1 MFQVWGTGGRRVLG
15 FALAGLVPAAA
26 VTLLVVNQPSIADQQ
41 VMPLLRLPLTILA
54 LALALAAVVSW
65 VAAADRL
72 SRPALTG
79 LAIVGVTTLLCIGP
93 LTESSPQTRVYAF
106 DVTDGHVEWEHT
118 TAANESTHSIEELV
132 VDDDHSGPEI
142 VDGTCDSWSGNPP
155 TVSPSDAELHLF
167 LDEFPMFF
175 PGERVTAAAW
185 FHDRAYVYVSS
196 TRTDGR
202 PAGAIAAV
210 DPTGAVKW
218 RRALPAAVVADHPAI
233 DANAALVAV
242 AGGRRVGTFSA
253 LNGGEQW
260 TVSAVSLG
268 KSRRYVLPGAVQR
281 IVLTDCR
288 LFLSLATE

>member
-15 FALAGLVPAAA
+15 FALASLVPASL
-26 VTLLVVNQPSIADQQ
+26 VTLLVVNQPSIADQP
-41 VMPLLRLPLTILA
+41 VLPLLRLPLTILA
-54 LALALAAVVSW
+54 LTLALAAVVSW
-65 VAAADRL
+65 VVAGDRL

-79 LAIVGVTTLLCIGP
+79 LAIVGVTTLFCIGP

-106 DVTDGHVEWEHT
+106 DVRDGHVEWEHT
-118 TAANESTHSIEELV
+118 TVANDSPLIEELV
-132 VDDDHSGPEI
+132 VDDDYSGREI
-142 VDGTCDSWSGNPP
+142 VEGTCKSWSGDRP
-155 TVSPSDAELHLF
+155 TVSPSDAELKRF
-167 LDEFPMFF
+167 LDAFRMFF

-196 TRTDGR
+196 ARTDGR
-202 PAGAIAAV
+202 PAGAIAAL
-210 DPTGAVKW
+210 DPTGIVRW
-218 RRALPAAVVADHPAI
+218 RRALPPAMVADHPAI

-242 AGGRRVGTFSA
+242 AGGGRIGTFSA
-253 LNGGEQW
+253 LNGREQW
-260 TVSAVSLG
+260 TVSVVSLG